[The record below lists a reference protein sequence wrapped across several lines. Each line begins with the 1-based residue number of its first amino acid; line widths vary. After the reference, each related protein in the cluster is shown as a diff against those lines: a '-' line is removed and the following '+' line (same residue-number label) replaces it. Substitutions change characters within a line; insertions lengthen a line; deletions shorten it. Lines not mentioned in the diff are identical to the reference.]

1 MEFVVVT
8 GLSGGGKSRAVNVL
22 EDFEFYCVDNMPV
35 SMMPKFAELCLAA
48 GSKYKRVAVVT
59 DVRAITDFDELFRAF
74 DEIEAMGCRCFVL
87 FMEAQTETIIRRYK
101 ETRRPHPLDTE
112 FRDLSAAVLEEQKLM
127 QPLRNRADMIIDTT
141 GLTVGMLRQ
150 KLYNAFMKEA
160 SWMPLT
166 VTVSSFGFKY
176 GLPIDADT
184 VLDVRFLPNP
194 YYVPELRE
202 RTGMDQDVYDYV
214 FSHPD
219 SQEYMTR
226 LVDLF
231 RFLLPRY
238 ITEGKTSFVVAVGC
252 TGGHHRS
259 VAVARK
265 LAEDIRSMGYPVEL
279 YHRDIK

>member
-1 MEFVVVT
+1 MELVVVT

-22 EDFEFYCVDNMPV
+22 EDFEYYCVDNMPV

-48 GSKYKRVAVVT
+48 GAKYKRVAVVT

-87 FMEAQTETIIRRYK
+87 FMEAKTDTIIRRYK

-112 FRDLSAAVLEEQKLM
+112 NRDLTAAVLEEQKLM

-150 KLYNAFMKEA
+150 KLYNAFMKDA

-176 GLPIDADT
+176 GLSIDADT

-194 YYVPELRE
+194 YYVPELRNK
-202 RTGMDQDVYDYV
+202 TGIDPDVFDYV

-238 ITEGKTSFVVAVGC
+238 INEGKTSFVLAVGC

-265 LAEDIRSMGYPVEL
+265 LAEEFRAMGYPVEL
-279 YHRDIK
+279 YHRDVK

>member
-1 MEFVVVT
+1 MELVVVT

-22 EDFEFYCVDNMPV
+22 EDFDFYCVDNMPV

-48 GSKYKRVAVVT
+48 GAKYKRVAVVT
-59 DVRAITDFDELFRAF
+59 DVRAITDFNELFRAF

-87 FMEAQTETIIRRYK
+87 FMEAKTDTIIHRYK
-101 ETRRPHPLDTE
+101 ETRRPHPLDTDG
-112 FRDLSAAVLEEQKLM
+112 RSLTDAVLAEQELM
-127 QPLRNRADMIIDTT
+127 QPLRSRADMIIDTT

-166 VTVSSFGFKY
+166 VTISSFGFKY

-194 YYVPELRE
+194 YYVPELRTK
-202 RTGMDQDVYDYV
+202 TGMDQDVFDYV
-214 FSHPD
+214 FGHPD

-238 ITEGKTSFVVAVGC
+238 INEGKTSFVIAVGC

-265 LAEDIRSMGYPVEL
+265 LAEDIHSMGYPVEL

>member
-1 MEFVVVT
+1 MELVVVT

-22 EDFEFYCVDNMPV
+22 EDFEYYCVDNMPV

-48 GSKYKRVAVVT
+48 GAKYKRVAVVT

-87 FMEAQTETIIRRYK
+87 FMEAKTDTIIRRYK

-112 FRDLSAAVLEEQKLM
+112 NRDLTAAVLEEQKLM

-141 GLTVGMLRQ
+141 GLTVGLLRQ
-150 KLYNAFMKEA
+150 KLYNAFMKDA

-194 YYVPELRE
+194 YYVPELRNK
-202 RTGMDQDVYDYV
+202 TGIDPDVLDYV

-238 ITEGKTSFVVAVGC
+238 INEGKTSFVLAVGC

-265 LAEDIRSMGYPVEL
+265 LAEEFRAMGYPVEL
-279 YHRDIK
+279 YHRDVK

>member
-1 MEFVVVT
+1 MELVVVT

-22 EDFEFYCVDNMPV
+22 EDFDFYCVDNMPV

-48 GSKYKRVAVVT
+48 GNKYMRVAVVT

-87 FMEAQTETIIRRYK
+87 FMEAKTETIIHRYK
-101 ETRRPHPLDTE
+101 ETRRPHPLNGDG
-112 FRDLSAAVLEEQKLM
+112 RDLSAAVLEEQKLM

-166 VTVSSFGFKY
+166 VTISSFGFKY
-176 GLPIDADT
+176 GIPIDADT

-194 YYVPELRE
+194 YYVPDLRDK
-202 RTGMDQDVYDYV
+202 TGMDQDVYSYV
-214 FSHPD
+214 LDHPD

-238 ITEGKTSFVVAVGC
+238 ITEGKTSFVLAVGC

>member
-1 MEFVVVT
+1 MELVVVT

-22 EDFEFYCVDNMPV
+22 EDFDFYCVDNMPV

-48 GSKYKRVAVVT
+48 GNKYKRVAVVT

-87 FMEAQTETIIRRYK
+87 FMEAKTETIIHRYK
-101 ETRRPHPLDTE
+101 ETRRPHPLNGDG
-112 FRDLSAAVLEEQKLM
+112 RDLSAAVLEEQKLM

-166 VTVSSFGFKY
+166 VTISSFGFKY
-176 GLPIDADT
+176 GIPIDADT

-194 YYVPELRE
+194 YYVPDLRDK
-202 RTGMDQDVYDYV
+202 TGMDQDVYSYV
-214 FSHPD
+214 LDHPD

-238 ITEGKTSFVVAVGC
+238 ITEGKTSFVLAIGC

>member
-1 MEFVVVT
+1 MELVVVT

-22 EDFEFYCVDNMPV
+22 EDFEYYCVDNMPV

-48 GSKYKRVAVVT
+48 GAKYKRVAVVT

-87 FMEAQTETIIRRYK
+87 FMEAKTDTIIRRYK

-112 FRDLSAAVLEEQKLM
+112 NRDLTAAVLEEQKLM
-127 QPLRNRADMIIDTT
+127 RPLRNRADMIIDTT

-150 KLYNAFMKEA
+150 KLYNAFMKDA

-176 GLPIDADT
+176 GLPIDAAT

-194 YYVPELRE
+194 YYVPELRNK
-202 RTGMDQDVYDYV
+202 TGIDPDVFDYV

-238 ITEGKTSFVVAVGC
+238 INEGKTSFVLAVGC

-265 LAEDIRSMGYPVEL
+265 LAEEFRAMGYPVEL
-279 YHRDIK
+279 YHRDVK

>member
-1 MEFVVVT
+1 MLKV
-8 GLSGGGKSRAVNVL
+8 
-22 EDFEFYCVDNMPV
+22 Y
-35 SMMPKFAELCLAA
+35 
-48 GSKYKRVAVVT
+48 RVG
-59 DVRAITDFDELFRAF
+59 DHYAF
-74 DEIEAMGCRCFVL
+74 DFYSVPDMRDYIATMPLGRHYEERSHGTSCARTKFTGTPSYKAAERLLDYGCPDIAEKLAKTVCKAQKIELKNSFVRQQAG
-87 FMEAQTETIIRRYK
+87 FVFPVDQ
-101 ETRRPHPLDTE
+101 
-112 FRDLSAAVLEEQKLM
+112 LM

-166 VTVSSFGFKY
+166 VTISSFGFKY

>member
-1 MEFVVVT
+1 MELVVVT

-22 EDFEFYCVDNMPV
+22 EDFEYYCVDNMPV

-48 GSKYKRVAVVT
+48 GAKYKRVAVVT
-59 DVRAITDFDELFRAF
+59 DVRAITDFNELFRAF

-87 FMEAQTETIIRRYK
+87 FMEAKTETIIRRYK

-112 FRDLSAAVLEEQKLM
+112 NRDLTAAVLEEQKLM

-150 KLYNAFMKEA
+150 KLYNAFMKDA

-166 VTVSSFGFKY
+166 VTISSFGFKY

-194 YYVPELRE
+194 YYVPELRDK
-202 RTGMDQDVYDYV
+202 TGLDPDVSDYV
-214 FSHPD
+214 FSTPD

-226 LVDLF
+226 VVDLF

-238 ITEGKTSFVVAVGC
+238 ITEGKTSFVLAVGC

-265 LAEDIRSMGYPVEL
+265 LAEEFRSMGYPVEL
-279 YHRDIK
+279 YHRDVK

>member
-1 MEFVVVT
+1 MELVVVT

-22 EDFEFYCVDNMPV
+22 EDFEYYCVDNMPV
-35 SMMPKFAELCLAA
+35 SMMPKFAELFLAA
-48 GSKYKRVAVVT
+48 GAKYKRVAVVT
-59 DVRAITDFDELFRAF
+59 DVRAITDFNELFRAF

-87 FMEAQTETIIRRYK
+87 FMEAKAETIIRRYK

-112 FRDLSAAVLEEQKLM
+112 GRGLADAVRKEQELM
-127 QPLRNRADMIIDTT
+127 QPLRTRADMIIDTT

-150 KLYNAFMKEA
+150 KLYNAFMKDA

-166 VTVSSFGFKY
+166 VTISSFGFKY

-184 VLDVRFLPNP
+184 ILDVRFLPNP
-194 YYVPELRE
+194 YYVPELRN
-202 RTGMDQDVYDYV
+202 RTGMDQEVFEYV
-214 FSHPD
+214 LSHPD
-219 SQEYMTR
+219 AQEYMTKV
-226 LVDLF
+226 VDLF

-238 ITEGKTSFVVAVGC
+238 ITEGKTSFVLAVGC

-265 LAEDIRSMGYPVEL
+265 LAEEFRSMGYPVEL
-279 YHRDIK
+279 YHRDVK

>member
-1 MEFVVVT
+1 MELVVVT

-22 EDFEFYCVDNMPV
+22 EDFDFYCVDNMPV

-48 GSKYKRVAVVT
+48 GNKYKRVAVVT

-87 FMEAQTETIIRRYK
+87 FMEAKTETIIHRYK
-101 ETRRPHPLDTE
+101 ETRRPHPLNGDG
-112 FRDLSAAVLEEQKLM
+112 RDLSAAVLEEQKLM

-166 VTVSSFGFKY
+166 VTISSFGFKY
-176 GLPIDADT
+176 GIPIDADT

-194 YYVPELRE
+194 YYVPDLRDK
-202 RTGMDQDVYDYV
+202 TGMDQDVYSYV
-214 FSHPD
+214 LDHSD

-238 ITEGKTSFVVAVGC
+238 ITEGKTSFVLAVGC

>member
-1 MEFVVVT
+1 MELVVVT

-22 EDFEFYCVDNMPV
+22 EDFDFYCVDNMPV

-48 GSKYKRVAVVT
+48 GNKYKRVAVVT

-87 FMEAQTETIIRRYK
+87 FMEAKTETIIHRYK
-101 ETRRPHPLDTE
+101 ETRRPHPLNGDG
-112 FRDLSAAVLEEQKLM
+112 RDLSAAVLEEQKLM

-166 VTVSSFGFKY
+166 VTISSFGFKY
-176 GLPIDADT
+176 GIPIDADT

-194 YYVPELRE
+194 YYVPDLRDK
-202 RTGMDQDVYDYV
+202 TGMDQDVYSYV
-214 FSHPD
+214 LDHPD

-238 ITEGKTSFVVAVGC
+238 ITEGKTSFVLAVGC

>member
-1 MEFVVVT
+1 MELVVVT

-22 EDFEFYCVDNMPV
+22 EDFDFYCVDNMPV

-48 GSKYKRVAVVT
+48 GNKYKRVAVVT

-87 FMEAQTETIIRRYK
+87 FMEAKTETIIHRYK
-101 ETRRPHPLDTE
+101 ETRRPHPLNGDG
-112 FRDLSAAVLEEQKLM
+112 RDLSAAVLEEQKLM

-166 VTVSSFGFKY
+166 VTISSFGFKY
-176 GLPIDADT
+176 GIPIDADT

-194 YYVPELRE
+194 YYVPDLRDK
-202 RTGMDQDVYDYV
+202 TGMDQDVYSYV
-214 FSHPD
+214 LDHPD
-219 SQEYMTR
+219 SQAYMTR

-238 ITEGKTSFVVAVGC
+238 ITEGKTSFVLAVGC